1 MTSDQF
7 CLKWNNYQASL
18 TNAFKSLLEN
28 EDFVDVTLSAGGKT
42 LRAHKVVLSACSS
55 YFKQLLTGINSWQ
68 HPILF
73 LRDVPFVDLYTILE
87 FIYMGEV
94 NVGQSDLTS
103 FLKTAELLQIKGL
116 AENAN
121 WSAQDSLGEV
131 SETEDGG
138 SDAGGL
144 ASVAASPIPAVAST
158 PRSEYPVSSVN
169 DLGGQTKPGAKRR
182 RLSSETSTSKLL
194 NDSGVSTNTRPSS
207 VKSEEDMELKEEV
220 NDDFEDDD
228 DNNLYVD
235 ESADTDTEVTEAGL
249 RRMSGGS
256 IGDMG
261 GPGLD
266 SIMMGPNHKKCIECG
281 IVMLKK
287 NYARH
292 QRDMHAKPKPRAL
305 CPLCQK
311 SYKTSD
317 WLKDHIRRG
326 HGYTKELTDR
336 LMSTLV
342 KTPGKNKKAI
352 LRQSPAQGG
361 KVPPLLS
368 IDNVHKV
375 KSLSKEATSNSSLA
389 LIDIQQQPMTVL
401 KTLSVVKQESD
412 IAT

>member
-1 MTSDQF
+1 M
-7 CLKWNNYQASL
+7 
-18 TNAFKSLLEN
+18 
-28 EDFVDVTLSAGGKT
+28 
-42 LRAHKVVLSACSS
+42 
-55 YFKQLLTGINSWQ
+55 
-68 HPILF
+68 
-73 LRDVPFVDLYTILE
+73 
-87 FIYMGEV
+87 
-94 NVGQSDLTS
+94 
-103 FLKTAELLQIKGL
+103 
-116 AENAN
+116 
-121 WSAQDSLGEV
+121 
-131 SETEDGG
+131 
-138 SDAGGL
+138 
-144 ASVAASPIPAVAST
+144 ST
-158 PRSEYPVSSVN
+158 PN
-169 DLGGQTKPGAKRR
+169 GLGGHTKPGAKRR
-182 RLSSETSTSKLL
+182 RLSSETSTSKLM
-194 NDSGVSTNTRPSS
+194 NDSGVCTTTRPSS
-207 VKSEEDMELKEEV
+207 VKSEDDMELKEEI

-235 ESADTDTEVTEAGL
+235 ESVDTDPDVTEAGM

-266 SIMMGPNHKKCIECG
+266 SIMMGPNHKKCVECG

-336 LMSTLV
+336 LMSTL
-342 KTPGKNKKAI
+342 KTPAKTKTAI
-352 LRQSPAQGG
+352 MRESPAHGG

-368 IDNVHKV
+368 LDNVDKV
-375 KSLSKEATSNSSLA
+375 KSISKEVTSNPSLA